1 MRRRLKAIQDDG
13 TRQIPPAS
21 KVWEF
26 NFGENSKKIR
36 VPMLNFRLV
45 QILPEEFF
53 YILNGYLHK
62 NRYTFD
68 SVLVTTT
75 AQLKTR
81 FPLLNKEPLFFPVF
95 VDIIESKEMF
105 SIFIDA
111 LSSEEDLPQ
120 ASLQAAA
127 DCAIFIDSDKNNEEN
142 NILRVKNIR
151 GKNYERSPWIFTANS
166 KRQLEL
172 KKKLDEKTIHHSQSG
187 RTTKQRLIHRE
198 ETAHSQL

>member
-1 MRRRLKAIQDDG
+1 M
-13 TRQIPPAS
+13 
-21 KVWEF
+21 
-26 NFGENSKKIR
+26 
-36 VPMLNFRLV
+36 
-45 QILPEEFF
+45 
-53 YILNGYLHK
+53 
-62 NRYTFD
+62 
-68 SVLVTTT
+68 
-75 AQLKTR
+75 
-81 FPLLNKEPLFFPVF
+81 NKEPLFFPVF